1 MKIIKTVKL
10 TKTDLTVLNSLR
22 LDFIKK
28 IQEEK
33 ELAKDIQDMN
43 MKGLDSVKRNVD
55 NMQSLYLKLYAEQKG
70 N

>member
-33 ELAKDIQDMN
+33 ELAQDIQDMN
-43 MKGLDSVKRNVD
+43 MKGLDCVKRNVD

>member
-43 MKGLDSVKRNVD
+43 MKGLDSVKRNVE

>member
-43 MKGLDSVKRNVD
+43 MKCLDCVKRNIE

>member
-10 TKTDLTVLNSLR
+10 TKTDLTVLYRLR

>member
-55 NMQSLYLKLYAEQKG
+55 NMQILYLKLYAEQKG

>member
-33 ELAKDIQDMN
+33 ELAQDIQDMN
-43 MKGLDSVKRNVD
+43 M
-55 NMQSLYLKLYAEQKG
+55 
-70 N
+70 

>member
-55 NMQSLYLKLYAEQKG
+55 NMQSLYLKLYADQKG

>member
-10 TKTDLTVLNSLR
+10 TKTDLSVLNSLR

-43 MKGLDSVKRNVD
+43 MKGLDCVKRNIE

>member
-22 LDFIKK
+22 LEFIKK